1 MSSKSFFSYIC
12 NFKSNGKT
20 IAERHINLLYNFN
33 FIYKILLSAEPTA
46 HHENEDENEYKN

>member
-12 NFKSNGKT
+12 NFKSNSKT